1 MYRALVFTSSI
12 LPSQSNPF
20 VDMLEKSS
28 AGVEKQSGVTMV
40 LLNFAQLYRHFKV
53 QRHEFSLL
61 FSTINRSLTETI
73 SQSGISTFSRLIFSK
88 VATKFSLQLFKMLVT
103 GSCYKKVVSCKFLDQ

>member
-1 MYRALVFTSSI
+1 
-12 LPSQSNPF
+12 
-20 VDMLEKSS
+20 
-28 AGVEKQSGVTMV
+28 MV

-61 FSTINRSLTETI
+61 FSSINRSLTD
-73 SQSGISTFSRLIFSK
+73 SQSGISTFPRLIFSK